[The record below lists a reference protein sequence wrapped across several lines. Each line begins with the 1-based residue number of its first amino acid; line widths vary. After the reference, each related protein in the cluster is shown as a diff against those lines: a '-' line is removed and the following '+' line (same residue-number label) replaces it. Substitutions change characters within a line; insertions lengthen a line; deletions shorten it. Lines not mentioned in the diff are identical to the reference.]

1 MTSAVDFF
9 SLFLPPFL
17 ASNAENAANGQG
29 IKLKTMLE
37 NTGQTGPDPRHPF
50 SRPSIPF
57 TSKPPEFS
65 RKSGRG
71 MAKCRKVL
79 GMDTYKGVK

>member
-1 MTSAVDFF
+1 MTSAVDVF

-37 NTGQTGPDPRHPF
+37 NTGQTGPDPF